1 MRWKMIKVKT
11 YNIMEKIEPKDILAA
26 ILLIGGMVLIGLGIN
41 HIVSGMMI
49 MITTYYF
56 RKRIEK

>member
-11 YNIMEKIEPKDILAA
+11 YNIMENIEPKDILAA

>member
-1 MRWKMIKVKT
+1 MIKVKT
-11 YNIMEKIEPKDILAA
+11 YNIMENIEPKDILAA